1 MKGLWRKPRV
11 LVVGGGTLAQALEKS
26 FAVGGITTF
35 RAGRNPG
42 VWHLDLSRD
51 PGCWNVPSQL
61 DWVFVCAGMTSRAE
75 CEKQPHLSRWI
86 NVGGSVRLARYFLS
100 RGAKVVFFGTDL
112 SPEAGEY
119 AKQKEELRR
128 QLAQLPGS
136 VWIRLGKVVHPR
148 LPVLQSWK
156 ESLAQGTPI
165 EAFASVR
172 IFPVS
177 PEAVAESCRHLVA
190 SRQRPGTALVWQ
202 TSRSMTYVELARKW
216 GQFLGYPAS
225 QTRILEKKSPPE
237 AWAPYPVF
245 PSKEY
250 EAILGGV
257 DKNAWWNP

>member
-1 MKGLWRKPRV
+1 
-11 LVVGGGTLAQALEKS
+11 
-26 FAVGGITTF
+26 
-35 RAGRNPG
+35 
-42 VWHLDLSRD
+42 
-51 PGCWNVPSQL
+51 
-61 DWVFVCAGMTSRAE
+61 MTSRVE

-86 NVGGSVRLARYFLS
+86 NVGGSVQLARHFIS

-128 QLAQLPGS
+128 QLAQLAGS

-177 PEAVAESCRHLVA
+177 PEAVAEGCRYLVA
-190 SRQRPGTALVWQ
+190 SRQRPTAGLVWQ
-202 TSRSMTYVELARKW
+202 TPRSMTYVELARKW
-216 GQFLGYPAS
+216 GQFLGYPPS

-237 AWAPYPVF
+237 PWAPYPVF

-257 DKNAWWNP
+257 DRNAWWNP

>member
-1 MKGLWRKPRV
+1 MKEFRKKTRV
-11 LVVGGGTLAQALEKS
+11 LVVGGGTLARALSKS
-26 FAVGGITTF
+26 FSPSGIQAF

-42 VWHLDLSRD
+42 PWHLDLSRD
-51 PGCWNVPSQL
+51 PGCWKVPGDL

-75 CEKQPHLSRWI
+75 CEMQPHLSRWI
-86 NVGGSVRLARYFLS
+86 NVVGSVQLARHFLS

-128 QLAQLPGS
+128 QLAQLAGS

-177 PEAVAESCRHLVA
+177 PEAVAEGCRHLVA

-225 QTRILEKKSPPE
+225 QTRILEKKSPPD
-237 AWAPYPVF
+237 AWPPHPVF

-250 EAILGGV
+250 AAILEAV
-257 DKNAWWNP
+257 DRNAWWNP

>member
-1 MKGLWRKPRV
+1 MKGFRQKPRV

-26 FAVGGITTF
+26 FSLGGIVTF

-42 VWHLDLSRD
+42 AWHLDLSRD
-51 PGCWNVPSQL
+51 PGCWNVPGDL

-86 NVGGSVRLARYFLS
+86 NMGGSVRLARYFLS

-136 VWIRLGKVVHPR
+136 VWIRLGKVVHHTPVRFYKAGKNLWLRERRSKPSLPSGFFPFRRRPLRKAAGIWSPR
-148 LPVLQSWK
+148 GRGRERRWS
-156 ESLAQGTPI
+156 G
-165 EAFASVR
+165 
-172 IFPVS
+172 
-177 PEAVAESCRHLVA
+177 RH
-190 SRQRPGTALVWQ
+190 P
-202 TSRSMTYVELARKW
+202 RSMTYVELARKW

-225 QTRILEKKSPPE
+225 RDPHSGEKKSAGGVGPISRLPLE
-237 AWAPYPVF
+237 RIR
-245 PSKEY
+245 SH
-250 EAILGGV
+250 LGGCG
-257 DKNAWWNP
+257 

>member
-1 MKGLWRKPRV
+1 MKGFRQKPRV

-26 FAVGGITTF
+26 FSLGGITTF

-86 NVGGSVRLARYFLS
+86 NVGGGVQLARHFLS

-128 QLAQLPGS
+128 QLAQLAGS

-172 IFPVS
+172 ISPVS
-177 PEAVAESCRHLVA
+177 PEAIAEGCLHLVA
-190 SRQRPGTALVWQ
+190 SRQRPATALVWQ
-202 TSRSMTYVELARKW
+202 TPGGMTYVELARKW
-216 GQFLGYPAS
+216 GQFLEYPAS
-225 QTRILEKKSPPE
+225 RTRILEKKSPPE

-250 EAILGGV
+250 EAILWGV
-257 DKNAWWNP
+257 DRNAWWNV